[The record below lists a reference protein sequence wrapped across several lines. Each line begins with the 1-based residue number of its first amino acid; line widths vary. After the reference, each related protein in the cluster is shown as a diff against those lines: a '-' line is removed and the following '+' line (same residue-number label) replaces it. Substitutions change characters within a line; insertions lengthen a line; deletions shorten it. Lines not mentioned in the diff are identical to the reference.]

1 MKSDLNDIWLQIII
15 DNGED
20 CKKTL
25 AAKYEAVSER
35 VESVAKALKVRKSQ
49 GAHLASIAALW
60 SLMDEQAP
68 ETKDKCEIPLV
79 QKARSQ

>member
-1 MKSDLNDIWLQIII
+1 MISDLNDIWLQIII

-35 VESVAKALKVRKSQ
+35 VESVAKALKVRKSH

-60 SLMDEQAP
+60 NLIDEQTP
-68 ETKDKCEIPLV
+68 ETRNKCEVPPV